1 MNLYSSPALCRPS
14 VASRRSPEIQ
24 ACFPCV
30 PAESASPPTEDS
42 SLRSSGPDEASPPCS
57 RSHLSPPHRSSEI
70 STAKI
75 AWKSKTDPDDVIVVE
90 LWDVVDKARKK
101 PVEIDGQLSL
111 AHRSKGVGKD
121 GQPIREAD
129 GKVWCSSFFA

>member
-1 MNLYSSPALCRPS
+1 MRKRP
-14 VASRRSPEIQ
+14 
-24 ACFPCV
+24 
-30 PAESASPPTEDS
+30 
-42 SLRSSGPDEASPPCS
+42 
-57 RSHLSPPHRSSEI
+57 RSSEI

-75 AWKSKTDPDDVIVVE
+75 AWKAKTDPDDVVVLE

-111 AHRSKGVGKD
+111 AHRTRGVGKD

-129 GKVWCSSFFA
+129 GKVQKPGSLRRFRVGSALAISLPPSVPSRRSGHRLDSSSRYLAISRRLSMLSCLRF